1 MVKTSWPQLLK
12 DYIIQRIV
20 DALGIVDNNQNFY
33 IMSTNNNGKATKF
46 NPIYGLTI
54 IGVLFFAIILSASI
68 MGVFKGYEPYQQLT
82 AAMLSVAATGVITA
96 MLLYFQRKQQEQ
108 LNREQREFQEKQ
120 EKNQNEFQVKLVQDQ
135 QKFEAEQKEKEKK
148 RLQETK
154 IFEEKLRI
162 YQDFLKKLCDVVKD
176 QNITQDEEI
185 EMQFQVSYIAMHTKS
200 ESIKTISDNVK
211 KIILSIKKEE
221 NEANNMLGQLF
232 EIADV
237 FHNELYED
245 DCSSMS
251 DSERKETIMNFKSIL
266 IGKED
271 IQEYEDDEKKMIIQT
286 LEKKIKSGE
295 KLKETELFKL
305 FKAKIDPCG
314 SDSCALFYRGKL
326 LNYEYYTKIN
336 ENKKYVNSKDTIAI
350 DFLIE
355 GNEYIIRVG
364 TRRNDPEITR
374 KIAIAIDGEFIP
386 GNTDVTAS
394 HWHVHARKVLLTNN
408 DDMVHIMN
416 ELLVKVKAFRDKE
429 YPQK

>member
-1 MVKTSWPQLLK
+1 MVKTSWLQLQR
-12 DYIIQRIV
+12 DCIIQKIV

-135 QKFEAEQKEKEKK
+135 QKFEEEQKSKEKQ

-394 HWHVHARKVLLTNN
+394 HWHVHARKVLSTSN
-408 DDMVHIMN
+408 DEMVRIMN
-416 ELLVKVKAFRDKE
+416 ELLAKVKAYRDK
-429 YPQK
+429 

>member
-1 MVKTSWPQLLK
+1 MESSINNMNGL
-12 DYIIQRIV
+12 
-20 DALGIVDNNQNFY
+20 DNMEINC
-33 IMSTNNNGKATKF
+33 TNKSVNSNGKNSLA
-46 NPIYGLTI
+46 YGMAI
-54 IGVLFFAIILSASI
+54 IFILFLAIILSASL
-68 MGVFKGYEPYQQLT
+68 MGVFKGFEPYQQLT

-96 MLLYFQRKQQEQ
+96 MLLHFQRKQQEQ
-108 LNREQREFQEKQ
+108 LNKEQREFQEKQ
-120 EKNQNEFQVKLVQDQ
+120 ENNQNEFQVKLVQDQ

-305 FKAKIDPCG
+305 FKAKIDPYG

-326 LNYEYYTKIN
+326 LNYEYDTKIN

>member
-1 MVKTSWPQLLK
+1 
-12 DYIIQRIV
+12 
-20 DALGIVDNNQNFY
+20 
-33 IMSTNNNGKATKF
+33 MSTNNNGKATKF

-135 QKFEAEQKEKEKK
+135 QKFEEEQKSKEKQ

-394 HWHVHARKVLLTNN
+394 HWHVHARKVLSTSN
-408 DDMVHIMN
+408 DEMVRIMN
-416 ELLVKVKAFRDKE
+416 ELLAKVKAYRDK
-429 YPQK
+429 

>member
-1 MVKTSWPQLLK
+1 M
-12 DYIIQRIV
+12 
-20 DALGIVDNNQNFY
+20 DALGIVDSNQNFY

-135 QKFEAEQKEKEKK
+135 QKFEEEQKSKEKQ

-221 NEANNMLGQLF
+221 NDANNMLGQLF

-416 ELLVKVKAFRDKE
+416 ELLVKVKGFRDKE

>member
-1 MVKTSWPQLLK
+1 M
-12 DYIIQRIV
+12 

-135 QKFEAEQKEKEKK
+135 QKFEEEQKSKEKQ

-394 HWHVHARKVLLTNN
+394 HWHVHARKVLSTSN
-408 DDMVHIMN
+408 DEMVRIMN
-416 ELLVKVKAFRDKE
+416 ELLAKVKAYRDK
-429 YPQK
+429 